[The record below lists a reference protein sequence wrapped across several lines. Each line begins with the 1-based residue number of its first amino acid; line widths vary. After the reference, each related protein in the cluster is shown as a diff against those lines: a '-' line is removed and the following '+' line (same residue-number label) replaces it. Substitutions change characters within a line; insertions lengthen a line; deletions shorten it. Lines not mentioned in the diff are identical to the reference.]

1 MMWATAVFVSK
12 RGTWIVAQEYDEWIV
27 FELVGDEGSI
37 QICDEIRGRWNAKGG
52 GQKAFFKRTAV
63 SRPPES
69 RSRKQNSGAVMR
81 TREAAGSSIR
91 SSCSGCMCRS
101 FRTDSV

>member
-1 MMWATAVFVSK
+1 MTWATAVFVSK

-52 GQKAFFKRTAV
+52 GQKAFVKRTGRTVDTYIEGKFASALVAV
-63 SRPPES
+63 QKA
-69 RSRKQNSGAVMR
+69 KQWSGDENA
-81 TREAAGSSIR
+81 
-91 SSCSGCMCRS
+91 
-101 FRTDSV
+101 

>member
-1 MMWATAVFVSK
+1 MTWATAVFVSK

-52 GQKAFFKRTAV
+52 GQKAFVKRTGCTVDTSRAV

-91 SSCSGCMCRS
+91 SS
-101 FRTDSV
+101 